1 MKGVASMVVESIKR
15 YPLLVIF
22 MLVLLLVMIFAIVY
36 YRMSKKYEKSQ
47 IELKES
53 LLAATTLNR
62 CIHAL
67 TYHSEIDDAI
77 NDLLCLITEFFQG
90 DRAYIFQID
99 YEQNTTSNL
108 FEYAEERVTPE
119 INNLQ
124 NVSLETIQ
132 YWLDRFKVDGTF
144 YLKSLEDEVD
154 KNSETY
160 RLLKLQNITS
170 LIAAPLIE
178 NEIITGFLGVDNP
191 RRRYDNSSLLS
202 SVVFFVSESM
212 NRKQQEQ
219 KLKAMSYLDSMTHI
233 FNRNALIE
241 RIDKIKKSQNKDI
254 GIAYFDLNGLKKI
267 NDLQGHLEGDA
278 VLKKQLI

>member
-1 MKGVASMVVESIKR
+1 MIKQKTKEFDEQLSSSIDKQ
-15 YPLLVIF
+15 VN
-22 MLVLLLVMIFAIVY
+22 
-36 YRMSKKYEKSQ
+36 Q
-47 IELKES
+47 LKES

-90 DRAYIFQID
+90 DRVLYFQID

-108 FEYAEERVTPE
+108 FEYTEEGATPE

-124 NVSLETIQ
+124 DVPLETVQ

-144 YLKSLEDEVD
+144 YIKSLEDEVD

-178 NEIITGFLGVDNP
+178 NEIITGFWVLIIHEEDVIIVAYYL
-191 RRRYDNSSLLS
+191 RLFSLFLR
-202 SVVFFVSESM
+202 V
-212 NRKQQEQ
+212 
-219 KLKAMSYLDSMTHI
+219 
-233 FNRNALIE
+233 
-241 RIDKIKKSQNKDI
+241 
-254 GIAYFDLNGLKKI
+254 
-267 NDLQGHLEGDA
+267 
-278 VLKKQLI
+278 

>member
-1 MKGVASMVVESIKR
+1 MEGVVSMIVEAIER

-22 MLVLLLVMIFAIVY
+22 MLVLLLVMLFAIVY

-99 YEQNTTSNL
+99 YEQNTIFNL
-108 FEYAEERVTPE
+108 FEYTEEGVTPE

-132 YWLDRFKVDGTF
+132 YWLDRFKIDGTF
-144 YLKSLEDEVD
+144 YLKSLEDEVE
-154 KNSETY
+154 KNSEIY

-170 LIAAPLIE
+170 LIAVPLIE
-178 NEIITGFLGVDNP
+178 NGIITGFLGVDNP
-191 RRRYDNSSLLS
+191 RRRCDNSSLLS

-219 KLKAMSYLDSMTHI
+219 KLKTMSYLDSMTHI

-241 RIDKIKKSQNKDI
+241 RIDKIKESQNKDI
-254 GIAYFDLNGLKKI
+254 GIAYFDLIGLK
-267 NDLQGHLEGDA
+267 
-278 VLKKQLI
+278 

>member
-1 MKGVASMVVESIKR
+1 MKGVASMVVETIKR

-47 IELKES
+47 IE
-53 LLAATTLNR
+53 LNR

-108 FEYAEERVTPE
+108 FEYTEEGATPE

-191 RRRYDNSSLLS
+191 RRRYDNSLFLR
-202 SVVFFVSESM
+202 V
-212 NRKQQEQ
+212 
-219 KLKAMSYLDSMTHI
+219 
-233 FNRNALIE
+233 
-241 RIDKIKKSQNKDI
+241 
-254 GIAYFDLNGLKKI
+254 
-267 NDLQGHLEGDA
+267 
-278 VLKKQLI
+278 

>member
-1 MKGVASMVVESIKR
+1 MKGVASMVVETIKR
-15 YPLLVIF
+15 YSLLVIF

-108 FEYAEERVTPE
+108 FEYTEEGATPE

-144 YLKSLEDEVD
+144 FFK
-154 KNSETY
+154 K
-160 RLLKLQNITS
+160 
-170 LIAAPLIE
+170 
-178 NEIITGFLGVDNP
+178 F
-191 RRRYDNSSLLS
+191 RR
-202 SVVFFVSESM
+202 
-212 NRKQQEQ
+212 
-219 KLKAMSYLDSMTHI
+219 
-233 FNRNALIE
+233 
-241 RIDKIKKSQNKDI
+241 
-254 GIAYFDLNGLKKI
+254 
-267 NDLQGHLEGDA
+267 
-278 VLKKQLI
+278 

>member
-1 MKGVASMVVESIKR
+1 M
-15 YPLLVIF
+15 
-22 MLVLLLVMIFAIVY
+22 
-36 YRMSKKYEKSQ
+36 
-47 IELKES
+47 
-53 LLAATTLNR
+53 
-62 CIHAL
+62 
-67 TYHSEIDDAI
+67 
-77 NDLLCLITEFFQG
+77 LCLITEFFQG

-108 FEYAEERVTPE
+108 FEYTEEGATPE

-144 YLKSLEDEVD
+144 FLKSLEDEVD

-202 SVVFFVSESM
+202 SVVFFAS
-212 NRKQQEQ
+212 
-219 KLKAMSYLDSMTHI
+219 
-233 FNRNALIE
+233 
-241 RIDKIKKSQNKDI
+241 
-254 GIAYFDLNGLKKI
+254 
-267 NDLQGHLEGDA
+267 
-278 VLKKQLI
+278 

>member
-1 MKGVASMVVESIKR
+1 MKGVVSMIVEAIEK

-22 MLVLLLVMIFAIVY
+22 MLVLLLVMIFVIVY

-108 FEYAEERVTPE
+108 FEYTEEGATPE

-124 NVSLETIQ
+124 DVPLETVQ

-144 YLKSLEDEVD
+144 YIKSLEDEVD

-178 NEIITGFLGVDNP
+178 NEIITGFLGVDNS
-191 RRRYDNSSLLS
+191 RRRCDNSSLLS

-212 NRKQQEQ
+212 NRKQ
-219 KLKAMSYLDSMTHI
+219 
-233 FNRNALIE
+233 
-241 RIDKIKKSQNKDI
+241 
-254 GIAYFDLNGLKKI
+254 
-267 NDLQGHLEGDA
+267 
-278 VLKKQLI
+278 